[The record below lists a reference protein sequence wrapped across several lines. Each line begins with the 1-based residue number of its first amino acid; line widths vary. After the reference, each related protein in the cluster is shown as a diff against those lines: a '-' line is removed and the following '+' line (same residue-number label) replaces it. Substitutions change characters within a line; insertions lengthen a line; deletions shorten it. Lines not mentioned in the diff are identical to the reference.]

1 MRQILKTEFKDLDRE
16 QVMLPLKV
24 AFCCLEAAEH
34 LYILE
39 ASLEIA
45 QLLAPRPA
53 ATLLHSVLSPPE
65 GSDRP

>member
-1 MRQILKTEFKDLDRE
+1 MCQILKTELKDLDRE

-24 AFCCLEAAEH
+24 ASCCLGAGEH

-39 ASLEIA
+39 TSLEIA

-53 ATLLHSVLSPPE
+53 ATLLHSILSPPE
-65 GSDRP
+65 GPDRS